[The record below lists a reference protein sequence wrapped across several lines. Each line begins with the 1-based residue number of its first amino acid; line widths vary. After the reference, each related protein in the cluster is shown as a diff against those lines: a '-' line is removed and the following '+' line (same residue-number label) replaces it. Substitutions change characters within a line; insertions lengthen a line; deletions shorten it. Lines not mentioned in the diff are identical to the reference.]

1 MAEKIKRLFS
11 THTIETASIHFSFL
25 HLAVFTTIL
34 LLSHSFSI
42 FLRLCRAL
50 NSTSIRFNSI
60 RLYLLLIFHSLTT
73 AYFLFFIC
81 QLSFRSCSSI
91 YKCVYVAAWRFLVTG
106 YFTFHSLPSNAA
118 FFRSFFQQPRN
129 LFNFEQCEKSSSH
142 CEIRFSMH
150 YFHLFLSLS
159 AIIVCILWKIQQWR
173 MWIASRTRFDSLVG
187 FKLILLMT
195 VSRTTFQWKKGWSK
209 TTKM

>member
-34 LLSHSFSI
+34 LLSHSFTI

-81 QLSFRSCSSI
+81 QLSLSLLFNSFSSFRSCSSI

-106 YFTFHSLPSNAA
+106 YFTFHSLLSNAA
-118 FFRSFFQQPRN
+118 FFLSFSQQPRN

-159 AIIVCILWKIQQWR
+159 AIIVCILWKIQR
-173 MWIASRTRFDSLVG
+173 
-187 FKLILLMT
+187 
-195 VSRTTFQWKKGWSK
+195 
-209 TTKM
+209 